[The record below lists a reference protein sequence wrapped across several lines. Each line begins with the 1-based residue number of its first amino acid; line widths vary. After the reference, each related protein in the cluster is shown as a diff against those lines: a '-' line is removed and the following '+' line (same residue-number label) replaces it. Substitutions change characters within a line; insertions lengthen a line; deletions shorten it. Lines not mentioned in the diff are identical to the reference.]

1 MLTAHVAL
9 VSETDAIAASD
20 LATVSAALQK
30 QVTRDFGP
38 LWDVDATVDAF
49 ASLDDMPTD
58 YWPVIISDTIDAPGA
73 LGYHKDENGQPLSLV
88 LATENWPLTVSHE
101 ILEMLADP
109 FGNRA
114 VAGAPPPQATG
125 PAAKL
130 ERVNYLLEVCD
141 PCESM
146 DYAYT
151 VNGIAVSDFLTPHYF
166 DPTTSGGVRYSYSG
180 AIAAPKQVLPGGY
193 LTWMDPIETRWYQA
207 QYFNGEFAV
216 AGPFDW
222 RRGSSGSW
230 RSVVDAQTRQPSVL
244 RGPVAS
250 TRITASARSRTLRSA
265 SVVLA
270 AKANAARLSAD
281 IESLSLRI
289 AQNEAGTLVARR
301 RKRKS

>member
-1 MLTAHVAL
+1 MCAFVRHLGVVSQSPSVPFNVVAQI
-9 VSETDAIAASD
+9 V
-20 LATVSAALQK
+20 AALQK
-30 QVTRDFGP
+30 QLTRDFMP
-38 LWDVDATVDAF
+38 IWDIAATVDPF
-49 ASLDDMPTD
+49 SRLDQIPSGYWAIVIRDGIGNDAVAGFHTD
-58 YWPVIISDTIDAPGA
+58 SA
-73 LGYHKDENGQPLSLV
+73 GQPYALVDARRPGLSV
-88 LATENWPLTVSHE
+88 AVSHE
-101 ILEMLADP
+101 ALEMLVDP
-109 FGNRA
+109 GGNQLISSDSI
-114 VAGAPPPQATG
+114 VIGQG
-125 PAAKL
+125 
-130 ERVNYLLEVCD
+130 RVSYLVEVCD